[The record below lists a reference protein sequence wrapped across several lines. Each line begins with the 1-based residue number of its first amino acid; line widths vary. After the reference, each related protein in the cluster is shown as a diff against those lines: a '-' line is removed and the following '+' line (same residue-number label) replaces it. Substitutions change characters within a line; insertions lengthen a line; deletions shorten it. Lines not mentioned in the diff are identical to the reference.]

1 MCGRYTLHA
10 STEELASLTGGIP
23 EGFREERRYNIA
35 PGQWSIVI
43 RPDHSG
49 GRVLAAARWGLVPTW
64 AKGPE
69 AGPKPINARAE
80 GLADKPTF
88 RGAFLHGRCLVP
100 ASGFFEWQRS
110 GKARLP
116 HYIRSRQGGL
126 LVFAGL
132 WSEWASPEGELP
144 TFTII
149 TTTPNAVMA
158 PLHDR
163 MPVILGPE
171 AQARWMDGEPREAA
185 TLLCPCPEGWLEAY
199 PVGPEVGNVRNEGL
213 GLIQPLP

>member
-10 STEELASLTGGIP
+10 STAELASLAGGIP

-43 RPDHSG
+43 RPDHGG

-64 AKGPE
+64 AKDPE

-80 GLADKPTF
+80 GLAEKATF
-88 RGAFLHGRCLVP
+88 RGAFRHGRCLVP
-100 ASGFFEWQRS
+100 ASGFYEWQRV

-116 HYIRSRQGGL
+116 HYIRPRHGGL

-132 WSEWASPEGELP
+132 WSEWAGPEGELP

-158 PLHDR
+158 SLHDR

-171 AQARWMDGEPREAA
+171 DQARWMGGATREAA
-185 TLLCPCPEGWLEAY
+185 SLLRPCPEAWLEAH
-199 PVGPEVGNVRNEGL
+199 PVGPEVGNARSEGPE
-213 GLIQPLP
+213 LIQAWP